1 MVTRRS
7 LWEYCQINP
16 THSVTYIHPKGSFH
30 PSEGNSE
37 WRRSLTDTAL
47 DEKCLDPP
55 DKRCN
60 VCGGGF
66 QTAWGPLFLGNMWT
80 ARCSYVKK
88 LISPFEVEDRY
99 TSAFQNKPSLVVP
112 KFYRYLQFS
121 IPKGRYAAEAF
132 IGTHPN
138 IVPCTLDKNQTFT
151 MVPLGKFPANIGP
164 FTINFNN
171 VVNHGGHRR
180 EWFLLPGLL
189 WRSHFIY
196 NELPP
201 DDSWIWWYFPEG
213 DKLRQLLENHTVSEA
228 IAIFANSSAVWLGRI
243 VILNRRCTQN
253 KVSFSIKLTVSV
265 KFFLSRTICQT
276 ILSHLIET
284 EGFSEVIVDLQIA
297 RTWKGSKLYIWTT
310 KFTPKS
316 LCLR

>member
-228 IAIFANSSAVWLGRI
+228 IAIFANSSAV
-243 VILNRRCTQN
+243 
-253 KVSFSIKLTVSV
+253 
-265 KFFLSRTICQT
+265 
-276 ILSHLIET
+276 
-284 EGFSEVIVDLQIA
+284 
-297 RTWKGSKLYIWTT
+297 
-310 KFTPKS
+310 
-316 LCLR
+316 